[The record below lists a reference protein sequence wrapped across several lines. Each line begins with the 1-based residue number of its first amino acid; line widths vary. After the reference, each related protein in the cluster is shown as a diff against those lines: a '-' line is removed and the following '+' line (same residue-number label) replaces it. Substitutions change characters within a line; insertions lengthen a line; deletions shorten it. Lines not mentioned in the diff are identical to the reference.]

1 MNRVAIEMADCR
13 SQIGVESA
21 RTLIVGLGLTGVS
34 CARYLHERNVPVVI
48 IDSRPNP
55 PGLSLLQEEVF
66 DVPVVTGGFDPSVF
80 ASAQRL
86 VLSPGVSIHEPQVQ
100 IACKRGVE
108 ILGDV
113 ELFARE
119 VTAPVAAITGSNGK
133 STVTALLGEMARHAG
148 KETAVGGNIGLPV
161 LDLLSCKNE
170 LYVLELSS
178 FQLETIHSLKPR
190 VAAVLNISPDH
201 LDRHGGIEGYAEAKN
216 AIYKGAEVRV
226 FNKDDARVMAMR
238 GKSRAEDL
246 FFTLQKPTSDR
257 VFGICLQDGETWLC
271 QGSHRL
277 LPASELQLP
286 GQHNL
291 ANALAALAMGTALG
305 LSMTSMLETLCSFR
319 GLPHRSQFVAEHAG
333 VRWYNDS
340 KATNVG
346 ACIAALKGLADSVD
360 CIVLIAGGESKDA
373 DFTELT
379 AVVAQTVRAVV
390 LIGRDAEL
398 IENALGDAVPV
409 ARAVD
414 MNAAVKCAGELAKP
428 GDCVLLSPACASFDM
443 FRNFEHR
450 GDAFIEAVRRLMV

>member
-1 MNRVAIEMADCR
+1 MNRVAIEMADRR

-34 CARYLHERNVPVVI
+34 CARYLQERNVPVVI
-48 IDSRPNP
+48 IDSRSQP
-55 PGLSLLQEEVF
+55 PGLSLLQEETF

-80 ASAQRL
+80 ASAERL
-86 VLSPGVSIHEPQVQ
+86 VLSPGISIHEPQVQ
-100 IACKRGVE
+100 AAQKRGVE
-108 ILGDV
+108 VLGDV

-119 VTAPVAAITGSNGK
+119 AIAPVAAITGSNGK
-133 STVTALLGEMARHAG
+133 STVTALLGEMAHHAG

-161 LDLLSCKNE
+161 LDLLSNKNE

-178 FQLETIHSLKPR
+178 FQLETTSSLKPK

-201 LDRHGGIEGYAEAKN
+201 LDRHDGIEGYAEAKN
-216 AIYKGAEVRV
+216 AIYKGAEIRV
-226 FNKDDARVMAMR
+226 FNRDDARVMAMR
-238 GKSRAEDL
+238 GKPRAEDL
-246 FFTLQKPTSDR
+246 FFTLQKPTSVK
-257 VFGICLQDGETWLC
+257 VFGVCSQDGETWLC
-271 QGSHRL
+271 RGSQQL
-277 LPASELQLP
+277 LPATELQLP
-286 GQHNL
+286 GRHNL

-305 LSMTSMLETLCSFR
+305 LPMPAMLEALCSFQ
-319 GLPHRSQFVAEHAG
+319 GLPHRSQLIAEHAG

-346 ACIAALKGLADSVD
+346 ACIAALEGLADSVD

-373 DFTELT
+373 DFTELA
-379 AVVAQTVRAVV
+379 AVAERTVRAVV
-390 LIGRDAEL
+390 LIGRDAAL

-409 ARAVD
+409 TKAAD

-450 GDAFIEAVRRLMV
+450 GDTFIEAVRRLMV